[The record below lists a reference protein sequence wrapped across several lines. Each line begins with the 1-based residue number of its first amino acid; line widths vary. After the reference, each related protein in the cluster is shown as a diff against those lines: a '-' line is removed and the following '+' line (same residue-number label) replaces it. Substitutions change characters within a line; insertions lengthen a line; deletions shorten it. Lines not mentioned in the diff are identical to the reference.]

1 MICTAQID
9 EIAKTEKGKDCAMVE
24 YTSPMRLLLFS

>member
-9 EIAKTEKGKDCAMVE
+9 EITKIEKEKDCAMVE
-24 YTSPMRLLLFS
+24 YTSPTRLLFFF